1 MHKRGAGFFFAGILC
16 LLMALLPVRLILLF
30 LLSAGLHECGHLIA
44 MRMLGI
50 PIRGFYALGGGA
62 VLCGDMQGISYL
74 RELLT
79 AAAGP
84 AVNLLLALMFAGVP
98 QSNNLL
104 RDGMLLN
111 LMLAGYNLLPLSGND
126 GAVML
131 TAAGDLLGCGTWMR
145 RGLAWVSGF
154 LFAVLLMMGA
164 WVLWYGAL
172 KDQSGYAVGYGAM
185 FFCLVLRGVGKEE
198 VTIHLNI

>member
-1 MHKRGAGFFFAGILC
+1 
-16 LLMALLPVRLILLF
+16 
-30 LLSAGLHECGHLIA
+30 

-50 PIRGFYALGGGA
+50 PIRGFHALGGGA
-62 VLCGDMQGISYL
+62 VLCGDMQGISYM

-98 QSNNLL
+98 QSNHLL

-172 KDQSGYAVGYGAM
+172 SDAGGGAVGYGAM
-185 FFCLVLRGVGKEE
+185 FFCVLVRGIRGVR
-198 VTIHLNI
+198 

>member
-1 MHKRGAGFFFAGILC
+1 MHRHGTLFFLAGILC
-16 LLMALLPVRLILLF
+16 LLMALLPVRLTLLF
-30 LLSAGLHECGHLIA
+30 LLSAGLHECGHVIA

-50 PIRGFYALGGGA
+50 PIRGFHVLGGGA
-62 VLCGDMQGISYL
+62 VLRCDMQGVSYT

-84 AVNLLLALMFAGVP
+84 AVNLLLALVFSCVP
-98 QSNNLL
+98 
-104 RDGMLLN
+104 DGMAGDGVLLN

-131 TAAGDLLGCGTWMR
+131 TAVGDLLGCGTWMR
-145 RGLAWVSGF
+145 RGVALMSGF

-172 KDQSGYAVGYGAM
+172 SDRGGSAVGYGAM
-185 FFCLVLRGVGKEE
+185 FFCLVLRMVR
-198 VTIHLNI
+198 

>member
-1 MHKRGAGFFFAGILC
+1 MHKRGALFFFAGTLC

-50 PIRGFYALGGGA
+50 PIRGFHALGGGA

-74 RELLT
+74 RELFT

-98 QSNNLL
+98 QSNHLF

-131 TAAGDLLGCGTWMR
+131 TAAGDLLGCGKWMR

-172 KDQSGYAVGYGAM
+172 SDAGGGAVGYGTM
-185 FFCLVLRGVGKEE
+185 FFCILLRCSKRKG
-198 VTIHLNI
+198 LP